1 MRNDEAGRPLVTLP
15 DGRAM
20 AVSLSHRTGV
30 AVAALGDGPD
40 VGIDLEVVE
49 PRSETFAA
57 MCLSDDERALGA
69 GHDRDVFVARAWTAK
84 EAVAKA
90 DGTGLQGRPKDF
102 VVRQIDGDWT
112 LVNDRW
118 VHTTQEGDLIVS
130 TVRER

>member
-1 MRNDEAGRPLVTLP
+1 MP
-15 DGRAM
+15 
-20 AVSLSHRTGV
+20 VSLSHRTGV
-30 AVAALGDGPD
+30 AVASIGDTGD
-40 VGIDLEVVE
+40 AGIDLEVVE
-49 PRSETFAA
+49 PRSDTFAA
-57 MCLSDDERALGA
+57 MCMSDDERALGA
-69 GHDRDVFVARAWTAK
+69 AIDNDVWVARAWTAK

-102 VVRQIDGDWT
+102 VVRQVDGDWT